1 MKRLLIALLIIT
13 ITLAA
18 RFVYVKLFVQNSFG
32 PLSILLV
39 SILGCLSLLLSI
51 TLLLY
56 KTRARETIAKI
67 WLFIISISVTY
78 VIVDL
83 VSSYFLIQRL
93 SPLIIADQYRHHKLV
108 PNKHS
113 EIKTSEY
120 SYIQTVNNLGL
131 RGHDIQLK
139 KALDHYRILMLGDSF
154 TMGKGVNDDKTF
166 SALLE
171 ESLNN
176 NNNTVSNK
184 TKNIEVL
191 NAGVDSYSP
200 ILSFF

>member
-1 MKRLLIALLIIT
+1 MGWKFSTGNNLAERCVPYHKSIYLTSHSHRCYCRCDAESQGLLMKRLLIALLIIT

-93 SPLIIADQYRHHKLV
+93 SPLIIADQYRH
-108 PNKHS
+108 
-113 EIKTSEY
+113 
-120 SYIQTVNNLGL
+120 
-131 RGHDIQLK
+131 
-139 KALDHYRILMLGDSF
+139 
-154 TMGKGVNDDKTF
+154 
-166 SALLE
+166 
-171 ESLNN
+171 
-176 NNNTVSNK
+176 
-184 TKNIEVL
+184 
-191 NAGVDSYSP
+191 
-200 ILSFF
+200 